1 MALLDVA
8 DLSAGYHKIT
18 VLRVVA
24 FRVAPGEFVSII
36 GHNGAGKTTLVNS
49 VLGVVRPAQGQ
60 IRFDG
65 HNLAGRPP
73 AEIVAQGIALVPQ
86 ARAVFPNLTV
96 SDNLELVGT
105 RKTVSAGYAER
116 LAEVLDLFPI
126 LKDRAKELAG
136 TMSGGQQRMLAIG
149 IALMQSPRLLMLDEP
164 SLGLAPNLVQQ
175 VMDRIGEINRRRGVA
190 ILLIE
195 QNVRAA
201 LNACT
206 RAYVLKLGRM
216 VYDGSPDPLHDRSVL
231 LKYF

>member
-8 DLSAGYHKIT
+8 GLCAGYHKIT
-18 VLRVVA
+18 VLRDVA
-24 FRVAPGEFVSII
+24 FHVEPGEFVSII

-49 VLGVVRPAQGQ
+49 ILGIVRP
-60 IRFDG
+60 RDG
-65 HNLAGRPP
+65 HVLLDGIDLAGRAP
-73 AEIVAQGIALVPQ
+73 ADNVAQGIALVPQ

-96 SDNLELVGT
+96 QDNLELVGT
-105 RKTVSAGYAER
+105 RKALHAGYPER
-116 LAEVLDLFPI
+116 LAEAFDLFPI
-126 LKDRAKELAG
+126 LRERALQLAG

-164 SLGLAPNLVQQ
+164 SLGLAPNLVQV
-175 VMDRIGEINRRRGVA
+175 VMDRIREINRRRGTA

-206 RAYVLKLGRM
+206 RAYIMKLGRM
-216 VYDGSPDPLHDRSVL
+216 VYDGPPGPLHDRAEL